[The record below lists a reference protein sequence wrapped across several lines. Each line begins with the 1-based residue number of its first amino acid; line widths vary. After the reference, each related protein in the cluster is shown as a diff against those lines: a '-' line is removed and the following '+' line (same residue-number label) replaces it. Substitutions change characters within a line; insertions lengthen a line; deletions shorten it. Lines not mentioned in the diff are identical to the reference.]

1 MPHFTE
7 CTARQCWYTA
17 LTCRVCTESSYR
29 GLNSVWPL
37 QASIHICLLFCFVF
51 FLVSWLFYS
60 FFFYF
65 IFLPWRSLRAGKCQ
79 EGYHLPQSGHTPR
92 LGQHYC
98 PCGVR
103 HYLTSVDTG
112 QLPTA
117 YTQTYTIR
125 VGVCVEWYTDVHSFL
140 HRCTLVVMER
150 LKHSQN
156 THIHTALSLG
166 SNEIPLKTGGPTIPL
181 EGFTPFQGV
190 VPITFGLSLLLFLFL
205 FFYQVGPSVIFSNL
219 DLPVSLKTE
228 TGSQKQRRTAWD
240 VQPIKA
246 KSSKRNDYTE

>member
-37 QASIHICLLFCFVF
+37 QASIHICLLFCFF
-51 FLVSWLFYS
+51 SCFLVILF

-65 IFLPWRSLRAGKCQ
+65 IFLPWTSLRAGKCQ

>member
-1 MPHFTE
+1 MGST
-7 CTARQCWYTA
+7 QCGPSRLPYTFA
-17 LTCRVCTESSYR
+17 
-29 GLNSVWPL
+29 
-37 QASIHICLLFCFVF
+37 FCFVLFF
-51 FLVSWLFYS
+51 FLFLG
-60 FFFYF
+60 YF
-65 IFLPWRSLRAGKCQ
+65 ILFLFFLFFLPWTSLRAGKCQ

-190 VPITFGLSLLLFLFL
+190 VPITFGLSLLLFLFFLSSGTKCHL
-205 FFYQVGPSVIFSNL
+205 FKFGFTSFSKDRNRLAEATKDSVGC
-219 DLPVSLKTE
+219 
-228 TGSQKQRRTAWD
+228 A
-240 VQPIKA
+240 A
-246 KSSKRNDYTE
+246 H